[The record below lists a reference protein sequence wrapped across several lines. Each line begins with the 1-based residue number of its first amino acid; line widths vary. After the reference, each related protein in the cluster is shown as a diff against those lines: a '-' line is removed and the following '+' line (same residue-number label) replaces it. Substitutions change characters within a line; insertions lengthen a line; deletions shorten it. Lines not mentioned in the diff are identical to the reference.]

1 MTEKDIVSVV
11 EAAYRADI
19 TEKAWLDGIARAA
32 RPLLDTGRG
41 IMAFVYDGTDPGC
54 FKVTT
59 TAGAV
64 GRLPGWGTMMRYYA
78 PKIARHHV
86 EKRLFGPPCSTLSES
101 VGDQFL
107 DEFPLARTGRFVGI
121 HDLLGV
127 NARDLSGHGCALAI
141 PLAARGPAP
150 SEIVHAWARVA
161 AHMTAGFR
169 LRARLASAPPSD
181 DPLASAEAILEPDG
195 RLQHAVGAAA
205 SPEARAV
212 LRGAAVAIDRARGA
226 LRRREPAEALEIWR
240 GLVEGRWTIVDHFD
254 RDGRRYVVAQ
264 RNDPEVGDAG
274 ILTLRERQALGYAA
288 LGHSNKLIAYELGL
302 SPSTVATHLSQA
314 AHKLGAQSR
323 VELIRIFQGA
333 EEP

>member
-1 MTEKDIVSVV
+1 MSTKDIVAVV
-11 EAAYRADI
+11 EAAYRADVA
-19 TEKAWLDGIARAA
+19 EKVWLDGIAEAA

-41 IMAFVYDGTDPGC
+41 IMAFVYDGTDPGH

-59 TAGAV
+59 TAGSV

-78 PKIARHHV
+78 PQIASHHV
-86 EKRLFGPPCSTLSES
+86 QKRLFGPPCATLSES
-101 VGDQFL
+101 VGDEFL

-121 HDLLGV
+121 HDLLGI
-127 NARDLSGHGCALAI
+127 NARDLSGLGCALAI

-150 SEIVHAWARVA
+150 DAIVHAWARVA

-169 LRARLASAPPSD
+169 LRARLGGAPPAG
-181 DPLASAEAILEPDG
+181 DPLAHAEAILDPDG
-195 RLQHAVGAAA
+195 TIQHAVGAAE
-205 SPEARAV
+205 SREARAV

-254 RDGRRYVVAQ
+254 RDGRRYVVAR
-264 RNDPEVGDAG
+264 RNDPEVADRGV
-274 ILTLRERQALGYAA
+274 LTLRERQALGYAA

-314 AHKLGAQSR
+314 AHKLGARSR